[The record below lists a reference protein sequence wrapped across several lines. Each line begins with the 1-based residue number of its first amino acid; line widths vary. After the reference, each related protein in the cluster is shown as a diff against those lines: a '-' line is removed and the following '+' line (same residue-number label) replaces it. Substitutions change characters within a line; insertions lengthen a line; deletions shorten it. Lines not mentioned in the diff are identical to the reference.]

1 MKHTWGWVLGIVLFS
16 GLFFYFTTFFS
27 YEASSAALSGFPVP
41 KSAILT
47 EENEVAK
54 LYEWNRASEE
64 NGIPLGYEVVL
75 KANGWE
81 KGSRQGASVRYTKGQ
96 EQIDVISAT
105 NRLILIRI
113 Q

>member
-1 MKHTWGWVLGIVLFS
+1 MKQTWGWVIGIVLFS
-16 GLFFYFTTFFS
+16 GIFFYFTTFFS
-27 YEASSAALSGFPVP
+27 YESSAASLSGFPVP
-41 KSAILT
+41 KNAKLT
-47 EENEVAK
+47 EENEAAK
-54 LYEWNRASEE
+54 LYEWNRASEDK
-64 NGIPLGYEVVL
+64 GIPFGYEVVL